1 MARVLVVGNGG
12 REHALCW
19 ALARSPQVEKIYT
32 NKSNPGAQALA
43 KFGGVLGGG
52 GDFSALARAAK
63 DNGITLAV
71 IGPEAPL
78 ADGVVDAFAAR
89 GLVALG
95 PRRQAARLESSK
107 SYAKKIMARARI
119 PTAAWFLARDIGE
132 AKRALRKL
140 EHPAVV
146 KADGLA
152 AGKGVVVCDDI
163 ESAERAAI
171 EMLGGRFGEASRAVV
186 IEERLTGREASVI
199 ALADGEN
206 VALLPSAQDY
216 KRLLPGD
223 EGPNTGGMGAISPAR
238 ADSETLAERVL
249 ERAILPALA
258 AIEEETGAPYRGFLF
273 AGVMARENGDFRVLE
288 FNCRL
293 GDPEAQAVL
302 PRLQG
307 DFFAAL
313 DACANGNSVFF
324 GVAARPPK
332 RGGDAGRA
340 RLSGR
345 AAKRR
350 SHRKFGGA
358 VSRRRRRRRDG
369 AVRVCRRGATRRE
382 RGAVHRRGEGGERR
396 RAGREQRRSGARGA
410 TGGGANR
417 IRRQANPRRH
427 WRLTIASGVKSPA
440 KIRR

>member
-63 DNGITLAV
+63 ENGITLAV

-78 ADGVVDAFAAR
+78 ADGIVDAFAAR

-186 IEERLTGREASVI
+186 IEERLSGREASVI
-199 ALADGEN
+199 ALADGGN

-313 DACANGNSVFF
+313 DACANGNSFALEWRRDRQSAAVTLAARGYPDAPQSGDRIENLEALYPAADAADGMAPFAF
-324 GVAARPPK
+324 VAAAR
-332 RGGDAGRA
+332 RDESGALFTAGGRVASVVALAASSDEAA
-340 RLSGR
+340 R
-345 AAKRR
+345 AA
-350 SHRKFGGA
+350 
-358 VSRRRRRRRDG
+358 
-369 AVRVCRRGATRRE
+369 
-382 RGAVHRRGEGGERR
+382 
-396 RAGREQRRSGARGA
+396 Q
-410 TGGGANR
+410 
-417 IRRQANPRRH
+417 QA
-427 WRLTIASGVKSPA
+427 AA
-440 KIRR
+440 KIEFEGKQIRADIGV